1 MDFPPLGVENAVYSE
16 NFDGNRN
23 IGKADNAVDIL
34 AIAKITMISSGI
46 DKGVA
51 NTSVY
56 LLRGIGQLPARHT
69 DNTERGFKICDNVL
83 ASIEVDGVGV
93 AVASDVGD
101 GVHQFVSPFL

>member
-1 MDFPPLGVENAVYSE
+1 
-16 NFDGNRN
+16 
-23 IGKADNAVDIL
+23 
-34 AIAKITMISSGI
+34 MISSGI

-56 LLRGIGQLPARHT
+56 LLRGIGQLPARYT

-93 AVASDVGD
+93 AIASDIDD
-101 GVHQFVSPFL
+101 GVH